1 VMTILVYLF
10 CILLVGVV
18 FYLPQPW
25 GLMILLGILLGAI
38 INLADRVSKLEDRL
52 GVKQVTD
59 ADHSP
64 AAEAE
69 RRRLAKLLAPRAE
82 RDDKPN

>member
-10 CILLVGVV
+10 CILLVGIV

-25 GLMILLGILLGAI
+25 GLIILLGILLGAV
-38 INLADRVSKLEDRL
+38 INLVDRVSKLEDRL

-59 ADHSP
+59 TDTSP

-69 RRRLAKLLAPRAE
+69 RRRIAKLLAPRAE
-82 RDDKPN
+82 SDDKPN